1 MFPGV
6 RFSVAGLDRTK
17 FSFSQLQSLL
27 FVVVKV
33 ISILLKQ
40 IHFQSIVS
48 GENFIGIRLG

>member
-1 MFPGV
+1 MFLGV

-27 FVVVKV
+27 FVVIKV

-48 GENFIGIRLG
+48 GENFIRIRQG

>member
-1 MFPGV
+1 MPHKPFTFPGV

-17 FSFSQLQSLL
+17 ISFSQLFESLL

-40 IHFQSIVS
+40 TLSIHS
-48 GENFIGIRLG
+48 